1 VSELPQSS
9 LRIAAEITYG
19 AFSLAVDERLDI
31 AGVTGLF
38 GPSGSGKSTL
48 LRIVAGIE
56 RDATGIVRFGEE
68 TWQDDA
74 AGTFVP
80 AWQRPVGCVFQ
91 DARLFPHLDVSG
103 NLQYAD
109 RRGRDN
115 PVYGFS
121 DVVSALELEDLL
133 PRSVDALSGGERQ
146 RVAIGRTLLTRPR
159 LLLLDEPLA
168 AIDVRRKREILPYL
182 ESLPARF
189 GIPAIYV
196 SHSAGEIAQLAD
208 RVVAMEGGRI
218 STQGNV
224 EAVLGQALPGREEMS
239 FEAVSVLEVAVVETV
254 PEYHLTRVSHD
265 GQDLTIAEL
274 AGKRPGERV
283 RLLVRSGDVVL
294 AIEEPRGISVRNVL
308 EATVASVDEIADTAF
323 AHVVVDIGGTR
334 LVARLTRH
342 AVDELGLGVGQPVY
356 ALIKTAAFDRA
367 SLSIASVGG

>member
-1 VSELPQSS
+1 MSETLQSS
-9 LRIAAEITYG
+9 LRIAAEISYG
-19 AFSLAVDERLDI
+19 AFSLGVDECLEID
-31 AGVTGLF
+31 GVTGLF

-48 LRIVAGIE
+48 LRIIAGIE
-56 RDATGIVRFGEE
+56 RDAAGIVRFGEE

-74 AGTFVP
+74 AGTHVP

-91 DARLFPHLDVSG
+91 DARLFHHLDVSG

-109 RRGRDN
+109 RRSRDN
-115 PVYGFS
+115 PLYGFS
-121 DVVSALELEDLL
+121 DVVSALALEDLL

-196 SHSAGEIAQLAD
+196 SHSASEIAQLAD
-208 RVVAMEGGRI
+208 RVVVMEAGRI
-218 STQGNV
+218 TTQGNV
-224 EAVLGQALPGREEMS
+224 EAVLGHAPPGTEEMS
-239 FEAVSVLEVAVVETV
+239 FEAVSVLDAVVVETV
-254 PEYHLTRVSHD
+254 PEFHLTRVSHD
-265 GQDLTIAEL
+265 GQDLTIPEL

-308 EATVASVDEIADTAF
+308 EATVASVDRIANTAF
-323 AHVVVDIGGTR
+323 AHVAVDIGRTR
-334 LVARLTRH
+334 LAARLTRH
-342 AVDELGLGVGQPVY
+342 AVDELGLRVGQPVY

-367 SLSIASVGG
+367 S